1 MEAAEAAEACEDTE
15 EAVKNAGGTFWAI
28 VTQKRRHRRNAEKNF
43 LIIALRSFL
52 ISSIL
57 NDAGNITVRS
67 QCEKCKVC
75 KAEKRQMV
83 RLPVFMSG
91 GLYRGLHRRG
101 SRESRKINLKKVQ
114 KGCTIIYIKFCFCR
128 RNSDACSESM
138 IQRSFMKTAFH
149 TLGCKVNQ
157 YETEAMKEQFSAAG
171 HKIVGEEEFADV
183 YVINTCTVTNLA
195 DRKSR
200 QYIRKMKRVNPE
212 AVVAVTGCYAQVSP
226 EEVSRVEG
234 VDIVAGTGE
243 KQNLLGYIEE
253 FVNRKEKL
261 KNSTVCHVRAYEELN
276 EYQSSGIVT
285 SMESRTRAYIKIQEG
300 CNRFCSYCIIPFA
313 RGRVR
318 SRELSEIAE
327 EARQL
332 IGKGFKE
339 IVLTGINTALYGEDF
354 GYGGIEPLIAKLDS
368 LQGDFRIRL
377 SSLEPT
383 VINKDYVKGLLKY
396 EKLCPHLHL
405 SVQSGSD
412 SVLRAMNRHYTR
424 EEYLDIVKVLQDS
437 DPLYGITTDII
448 VGFPGETEEDF
459 ADSMRII
466 DEAGFCKVHA
476 FKYSQRKGTKAAEMN
491 NQVNGSIK
499 NERSRRLIEKA
510 EEDAGRF
517 YRKCRGAVRR
527 VLFEEEAGCGMLT
540 GYTDNYVKVYVPAGN
555 EFLNRFS
562 EVRLLE
568 EYKDGMKGEIAN
580 G

>member
-1 MEAAEAAEACEDTE
+1 
-15 EAVKNAGGTFWAI
+15 
-28 VTQKRRHRRNAEKNF
+28 
-43 LIIALRSFL
+43 
-52 ISSIL
+52 
-57 NDAGNITVRS
+57 
-67 QCEKCKVC
+67 
-75 KAEKRQMV
+75 
-83 RLPVFMSG
+83 
-91 GLYRGLHRRG
+91 
-101 SRESRKINLKKVQ
+101 
-114 KGCTIIYIKFCFCR
+114 
-128 RNSDACSESM
+128 
-138 IQRSFMKTAFH
+138 MKTAFH

-171 HKIVGEEEFADV
+171 YRIVGEEDFADV

-200 QYIRKMKRVNPE
+200 QYIRKMKRVNPK

-226 EEVSRVEG
+226 DEVSRIEG
-234 VDIVAGTGE
+234 VDIVAGTNE
-243 KQNLLGYIEE
+243 KQNLIGYIEE
-253 FVNRKEKL
+253 LLKQKEIVK
-261 KNSTVCHVRAYEELN
+261 SGAMCHVRAYEELT
-276 EYQSSGIVT
+276 EYQSAGIIT

-313 RGRVR
+313 RGKVR
-318 SRELSEIAE
+318 SRNLSEIVE

-332 IGKGFKE
+332 IAKGFKE
-339 IVLTGINTALYGEDF
+339 IVLTGINTALYGEDL
-354 GYGGIEPLIAKLDS
+354 GYGGIEPLIAKLNG
-368 LQGDFRIRL
+368 LEGDFRIRL

-412 SVLRAMNRHYTR
+412 RVLSAMNRHYTR
-424 EEYLDIVKVLQDS
+424 AEYLDIVKVLQDFDS
-437 DPLYGITTDII
+437 LYGITTDII

-476 FKYSQRKGTKAAEMN
+476 FKYSQRQGTKAAEME
-491 NQVNGSIK
+491 NQVDGNVK
-499 NERSRRLIEKA
+499 NERSRKLIEKA
-510 EEDAGRF
+510 EADAGRF
-517 YRKCRGAVRR
+517 YKKCSGAVRR
-527 VLFEEEAGCGMLT
+527 VLFEEETGCGMLT
-540 GYTDNYVKVYVPAGN
+540 GYTDNYVKAYVPAGK